1 MILGIG
7 GKAGAGKTTFA
18 KIAAEYG
25 FIQASFSQALKQEVV
40 DFLKRTETRYEQSNL
55 YGTPEEKD
63 KPLCIQL
70 KDVFASTSGLTPDLW
85 LYELFHRTTI
95 KLSGRHLL
103 QLWGTEFRR
112 ENFGEDY
119 WVRKLIDNLRKD
131 LNYVIDDVRFANESR
146 IADTMVLIVRPDFSI
161 SRGDHKSEAFADN
174 RSNFTYIIHNDGTLE
189 EYIAKC
195 VEFVRKV
202 KN

>member
-18 KIAAEYG
+18 KVAAEYG
-25 FIQASFSQALKQEVV
+25 FVQASFAQALKQEVV
-40 DFLKRTETRYEQSNL
+40 DFLNRTETRYESSNL

-63 KPLCIQL
+63 KVLCIKLQNI
-70 KDVFASTSGLTPDLW
+70 FEGTGGLTPERW

-112 ENFGEDY
+112 ENFGEEY

-131 LNYVIDDVRFANESR
+131 LNYVIDDVRFSNESR
-146 IADTMVLIVRPDFSI
+146 IADKMILIVRPDFSI
-161 SRGDHKSEAFADN
+161 TRDDHKSENFAKSY
-174 RSNFTYIIHNDGTLE
+174 SNFSYVIHNDGTLK
-189 EYIAKC
+189 EYITKC
-195 VEFVRKV
+195 TEFVRNV
-202 KN
+202 NF

>member
-1 MILGIG
+1 MILGIA
-7 GKAGAGKTTFA
+7 GKAGAGKTTLA
-18 KIAAEYG
+18 KVATEYG
-25 FIQASFSQALKQEVV
+25 FTQASFAQELKKEVEE
-40 DFLKRTETRYEQSNL
+40 FLKRTGTRYEQSNL

-63 KPLCIQL
+63 EPLRIQL

-119 WVRKLIDNLRKD
+119 WVRKCIDNLRKD
-131 LNYVIDDVRFANESR
+131 INYVIDDCRFENEFKVVDKLILVERPGYR
-146 IADTMVLIVRPDFSI
+146 ISNSTHSSETIVDSLVDFNYVI
-161 SRGDHKSEAFADN
+161 YNE
-174 RSNFTYIIHNDGTLE
+174 GTLE
-189 EYIAKC
+189 EYITAC
-195 VEFVRKV
+195 GGLLRNVNF
-202 KN
+202 